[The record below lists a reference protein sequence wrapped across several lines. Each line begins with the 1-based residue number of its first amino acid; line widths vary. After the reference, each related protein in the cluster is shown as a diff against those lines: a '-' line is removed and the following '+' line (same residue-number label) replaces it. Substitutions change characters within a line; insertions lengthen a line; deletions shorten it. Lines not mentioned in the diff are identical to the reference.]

1 MERLDSV
8 LELAYGK
15 ALKASDRVNGD
26 IPVYG
31 SGGITGYHNES
42 LVTST
47 SIVVGR
53 KGTIGSLYWEELP
66 FFPID
71 TVFYVRSN
79 CPMTY
84 CFYLLKTLG
93 LNEMNTDAAVPGLNR
108 NNVYRLLVP
117 FPNLPVISTFS
128 NITSV
133 IRDKIFCNN
142 NQIKTLTNLRDT
154 LLPRLISGQLRL
166 PDVEEMV
173 G

>member
-1 MERLDSV
+1 
-8 LELAYGK
+8 
-15 ALKASDRVNGD
+15 
-26 IPVYG
+26 
-31 SGGITGYHNES
+31 
-42 LVTST
+42 
-47 SIVVGR
+47 
-53 KGTIGSLYWEELP
+53 
-66 FFPID
+66 
-71 TVFYVRSN
+71 
-79 CPMTY
+79 MTY